1 MRQIPATV
9 SCIIKVVQSQGWPP
23 CAGGKDNVSIDKGL
37 ENLVFIYLGH
47 SLMQIVSAAL
57 HLNFAG
63 LKLEVR
69 SGLTEFD
76 SVINVYC
83 SKAPANND

>member
-9 SCIIKVVQSQGWPP
+9 TCIIKVVQRQGWPP
-23 CAGGKDNVSIDKGL
+23 HAGDIDKGL
-37 ENLVFIYLGH
+37 ENPVFFYLGH
-47 SLMQIVSAAL
+47 SLMQIVSAPF

-63 LKLEVR
+63 LKLELR

-76 SVINVYC
+76 SN
-83 SKAPANND
+83 